1 MNNRA
6 SSWLTIVITA
16 AVGILFIIW
25 HARLDLLSWIVV
37 AMGILLIL
45 PGAYNII
52 TSFTKSAPTAD
63 GSTSRAVE
71 RRGSAVSSTIASVC
85 TVALG
90 IWMLIQPDFF
100 VELLAYLFRGAADC
114 LRHLPDSGGG
124 LFQPSI
130 RHAVVFLHSSG
141 HTGGHRRGD
150 TMHLG
155 PHHEFGSGA
164 AHRHTSLALGH
175 KLGSR
180 EHDALS
186 CQNARPNRRLM

>member
-71 RRGSAVSSTIASVC
+71 RRGSAVSSTIASDC

-100 VELLAYLFRGAADC
+100 VELLAYLF
-114 LRHLPDSGGG
+114 
-124 LFQPSI
+124 
-130 RHAVVFLHSSG
+130 AVLLIVYGIYQILVVAYFSRPYAMPWFFYIVPAILVATGVVILCTSVHTMNSVVVLLTGILLLLSAINWALENMTLYPVRMRDQ
-141 HTGGHRRGD
+141 TGG
-150 TMHLG
+150 
-155 PHHEFGSGA
+155 
-164 AHRHTSLALGH
+164 
-175 KLGSR
+175 
-180 EHDALS
+180 
-186 CQNARPNRRLM
+186 